1 MSMADDRPTSESVI
15 NDFASYVSPSKVAA
29 YRQMGFDVV
38 PGRREGV
45 HVWDLEGKRS
55 WIECRSAGG
64 VFNLGHRPPAII
76 AALRQALDHLDIGDH
91 LLISQYRAAL
101 AKRLAELTPG
111 DITYTIF
118 GVGGGEA
125 ADVAIKLARGYSAKA
140 GIICVVGAYHGHTG
154 LALAATDGFSSQFGP
169 LAPGFKRVPFGNIE
183 ALAEAIDDDTAAVIA
198 ETIPATGGMLIPPP
212 DYFPR
217 VRQLCDETGV
227 LLIIDEVQAGLGRT
241 GRLWAIDEYEVVP
254 DIMFLGKG
262 MSGAIYPIS
271 ATCYRPKLQAFF
283 DADPFI
289 HISTY
294 GGADLGC
301 VTCLAMLDQVSEPA
315 FLPHV
320 QQMGHRFAEGL
331 AALQKKHPRIV
342 SEVRQRGLMIGLE
355 MANEMCGPLMARA
368 MGQHGVIS
376 VYAHLRPSTLQLM
389 PPLIIEAE
397 EVDEVLGALDA
408 SLGEVAQSLRLT

>member
-15 NDFASYVSPSKVAA
+15 DDFASYVSPSKVAA
-29 YRQMGFDVV
+29 YRQMGFDIV

-45 HVWDLEGKRS
+45 RVWDLDGRRS
-55 WIECRSAGG
+55 WIDCRCAGG

-154 LALAATDGFSSQFGP
+154 LALAATDGFSNQFGP

-241 GRLWAIDEYEVVP
+241 GWLWAIDEYEVVP
-254 DIMFLGKG
+254 DIMFMGKG

-271 ATCYRPKLQAFF
+271 ATCYRPKLQSFF

-315 FLPHV
+315 FLAHV
-320 QQMGHRFAEGL
+320 QQMGQRFAEGL

-389 PPLIIEAE
+389 PPLIIEAQ

>member
-1 MSMADDRPTSESVI
+1 MADSHPTDESVI

-29 YRQMGFDVV
+29 YRQMGIDVV

-45 HVWDLEGKRS
+45 RVWDLGGERS
-55 WIECRSAGG
+55 WIDCRSAGG
-64 VFNLGHRPPAII
+64 VFNLGHRPPRII
-76 AALRQALDHLDIGDH
+76 AALHQALDHLDIGDH
-91 LLISQYRAAL
+91 ILISQHRAAL

-111 DITYTIF
+111 DITYTVF

-125 ADVAIKLARGYSAKA
+125 ADLAIKLARGYSGRA
-140 GIICVVGAYHGHTG
+140 GIICAVGAYHGHTG
-154 LALAATDGFSSQFGP
+154 LALAATDGISNKFGP

-217 VRQLCDETGV
+217 LRELCDETGV

-241 GRLWAIDEYEVVP
+241 GRLWAIDEYAVVP
-254 DIMFLGKG
+254 DIMFLSKG
-262 MSGAIYPIS
+262 MSAAIYPIS
-271 ATCYRPKLQAFF
+271 ATCYRPELQAFF

-301 VTCLAMLDQVSEPA
+301 VTCLAMLEQVTEA
-315 FLPHV
+315 GFLDHV
-320 QQMGHRFAEGL
+320 QQMGQRFAEGL
-331 AALQKKHPRIV
+331 AALKKKHPRIV

-355 MANEMCGPLMARA
+355 MANDMCGPLMVRA

-376 VYAHLRPSTLQLM
+376 IYAHLRPSTLQIM
-389 PPLIIEAE
+389 PPLIIKAE
-397 EVDEVLGALDA
+397 EVDEVLDALDI
-408 SLGEVAQSLRLT
+408 SLGEVTQSLRLA

>member
-1 MSMADDRPTSESVI
+1 MAMADNRPTSESVV
-15 NDFASYVSPSKVAA
+15 NDFARYVSPSKVAA
-29 YRQMGFDVV
+29 YRQMGFDIV

-45 HVWDLEGKRS
+45 RVWDLEGKRS
-55 WIECRSAGG
+55 WIDCRCAGG

-169 LAPGFKRVPFGNIE
+169 LTPGFKRVPFGNIE
-183 ALAEAIDDDTAAVIA
+183 ALAAAIDDDTAAVIA

-241 GRLWAIDEYEVVP
+241 GWLWAIDEYEVVP
-254 DIMFLGKG
+254 DIMFMGKG

-271 ATCYRPKLQAFF
+271 ATCYRPKLQSFF

-315 FLPHV
+315 FLAHV
-320 QQMGHRFAEGL
+320 QQMGQRFAEGL
-331 AALQKKHPRIV
+331 AALHKKHARIV

>member
-1 MSMADDRPTSESVI
+1 MADTDPTSESVI

-29 YRQMGFDVV
+29 YRQIGFDVV

-45 HVWDLEGKRS
+45 RVWDLDGRRS
-55 WIECRSAGG
+55 WIDCRSAGG
-64 VFNLGHRPPAII
+64 VFNLGHRPPGII
-76 AALRQALDHLDIGDH
+76 AALRQALDYLDIGDH
-91 LLISQYRAAL
+91 LLVSQYRAAL

-111 DITYTIF
+111 DITYTVF

-125 ADVAIKLARGYSAKA
+125 ADVAIKLARGYSGKA
-140 GIICVVGAYHGHTG
+140 GIICTVGGYHGHTG
-154 LALAATDGFSSQFGP
+154 LALAATDGFSKGFGP
-169 LAPGFKRVPFGNIE
+169 LAPGFRRVPFGNIE
-183 ALAEAIDDDTAAVIA
+183 ALAEAIDGETAAVIM

-262 MSGAIYPIS
+262 MSAAVYPIS

-289 HISTY
+289 HISTC
-294 GGADLGC
+294 GGGDLGC
-301 VTCLAMLDQVSEPA
+301 VTCLAMLEQVSEPA
-315 FLPHV
+315 FLAHV
-320 QQMGHRFAEGL
+320 QEMGQRFAQGL
-331 AALQKKHPRIV
+331 AALQNKHPGIV
-342 SEVRQRGLMIGLE
+342 SEVRQRGLMIGLD
-355 MANEMCGPLMARA
+355 MANDMCGPLMARA
-368 MGQHGVIS
+368 MGQHGAIS
-376 VYAHLRPSTLQLM
+376 VYAHLRPSTLQIM
-389 PPLIIEAE
+389 PPLIIKAE
-397 EVDEVLGALDA
+397 EVDEVLDALDV
-408 SLGEVAQSLRLT
+408 SLGEVAQSLGLT

>member
-1 MSMADDRPTSESVI
+1 MSMADNRPTSESVI

-29 YRQMGFDVV
+29 YRQMGFDIV

-45 HVWDLEGKRS
+45 RVWDLDDKRS
-55 WIECRSAGG
+55 WIDCRCAGG

-76 AALRQALDHLDIGDH
+76 AALRRALDHLDIGDH

-111 DITYTIF
+111 DITYTVF

-140 GIICVVGAYHGHTG
+140 GIICAVGAYHGHTG
-154 LALAATDGFSSQFGP
+154 LALAATDGFSTQFGP
-169 LAPGFKRVPFGNIE
+169 LTPGFKRVPFGNIE

-217 VRQLCDETGV
+217 VRQLCDEAGV

-254 DIMFLGKG
+254 DIMFVGKG

-271 ATCYRPKLQAFF
+271 ATCYRPELQAFF

-301 VTCLAMLDQVSEPA
+301 VTCLAMLDQVSEPG
-315 FLPHV
+315 FLAHV
-320 QQMGHRFAEGL
+320 QQMGQRFAEGL

-342 SEVRQRGLMIGLE
+342 SEVRQRGLMIGLD

-389 PPLIIEAE
+389 PPLIIKAE